1 MIALVGEPSQVW
13 RQPLDRSRSR
23 FCWCTF
29 FRWRPF
35 PGFGSKRNRA
45 ARLTH
50 TRCPRDSS
58 SRRTGDVLGLVTE
71 PASASRDGAWWHGGI
86 GLPAV

>member
-1 MIALVGEPSQVW
+1 MPPRRSDERRGGARGFW
-13 RQPLDRSRSR
+13 RH
-23 FCWCTF
+23 
-29 FRWRPF
+29 
-35 PGFGSKRNRA
+35 A
-45 ARLTH
+45 ARLTR

-58 SRRTGDVLGLVTE
+58 SRRTGAVLGLVTE